1 MFFKDI
7 SKKHSCIR
15 DPRWMRITIDCIG
28 YIEGI
33 RNTHALPCTPL
44 SHPAFILT
52 MACSTPDSTSTLIIH

>member
-33 RNTHALPCTPL
+33 RNAHALPCTPL
-44 SHPAFILT
+44 SHPALF
-52 MACSTPDSTSTLIIH
+52 